1 MYIYIC
7 IYIYAYRYGCENLC
21 YLGDLRAS
29 SLSFTA
35 VLIMCCK
42 RLLMKLLF
50 PPVSSVRFKF
60 SASAQHH
67 DHPSI
72 LELKTSYNIYKP
84 TACVSKIG

>member
-1 MYIYIC
+1 MY

-50 PPVSSVRFKF
+50 PPVSLVRFKF
-60 SASAQHH
+60 SVQLTGFLLMKQAGA
-67 DHPSI
+67 
-72 LELKTSYNIYKP
+72 
-84 TACVSKIG
+84 KIQIA